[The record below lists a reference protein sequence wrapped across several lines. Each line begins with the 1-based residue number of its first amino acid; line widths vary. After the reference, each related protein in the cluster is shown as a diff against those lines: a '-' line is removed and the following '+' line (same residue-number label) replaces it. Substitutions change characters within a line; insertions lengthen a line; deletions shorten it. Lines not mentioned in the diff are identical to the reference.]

1 MDNMDNSNQQ
11 NNDLNNAYASYKREK
26 NKNKSK
32 FGKGLVAGILAGVLA
47 TVSVV
52 GITAGIFERKGYLH
66 FGANGEVYVQQ
77 TSTDDS
83 DGIGSD
89 VEGKLNA
96 IDSLLDRNFYFGG
109 TDDEKAEN
117 YIYKAFLD
125 SYGDKYTVYYT
136 PDEYKAILESTSGK
150 FYGIGAVCQK
160 NEDGSILIADPYED
174 APAYKAGIRKGD
186 CVVKVDGTDITDM
199 DLSSAVALIKGDKGT
214 TVNLEIRRGSQ
225 TLTFTVERAEV
236 NVKTVD
242 HKMMDDNIGYIVISQ
257 FDEVTTKQ
265 FKEALEDLQQQ
276 GMSGLIIDIRSN
288 PGGLLNSV
296 VDILDGLLPDGLIVY
311 TETKS
316 GTRKEYKGSNSNELK
331 VPLAVL
337 VNEDSASASEI
348 FAGAVQD
355 YRKGAI
361 IGTKTFG
368 KGIVQTIQPLTDGSA
383 VKYTIAKY
391 FTPKGQDIHGNGVT
405 PDIEVTLPDDAV
417 SDVQYEA
424 AVNYLKGKM
433 N

>member
-1 MDNMDNSNQQ
+1 
-11 NNDLNNAYASYKREK
+11 
-26 NKNKSK
+26 
-32 FGKGLVAGILAGVLA
+32 
-47 TVSVV
+47 
-52 GITAGIFERKGYLH
+52 
-66 FGANGEVYVQQ
+66 
-77 TSTDDS
+77 
-83 DGIGSD
+83 
-89 VEGKLNA
+89 
-96 IDSLLDRNFYFGG
+96 
-109 TDDEKAEN
+109 
-117 YIYKAFLD
+117 
-125 SYGDKYTVYYT
+125 
-136 PDEYKAILESTSGK
+136 
-150 FYGIGAVCQK
+150 
-160 NEDGSILIADPYED
+160 
-174 APAYKAGIRKGD
+174 
-186 CVVKVDGTDITDM
+186 
-199 DLSSAVALIKGDKGT
+199 
-214 TVNLEIRRGSQ
+214 
-225 TLTFTVERAEV
+225 
-236 NVKTVD
+236 
-242 HKMMDDNIGYIVISQ
+242 
-257 FDEVTTKQ
+257 
-265 FKEALEDLQQQ
+265 
-276 GMSGLIIDIRSN
+276 MSGLIIDIRSN

>member
-11 NNDLNNAYASYKREK
+11 NNDLNNAYASYRREK

-32 FGKGLVAGILAGVLA
+32 FGKGLVAGILAGVFA

-242 HKMMDDNIGYIVISQ
+242 HKMMDDNIGYIIISQ

-296 VDILDGLLPDGLIVY
+296 VDILDGILPDGLIVY

-316 GTRKEYKGSNSNELK
+316 GTRKEYKGSNSSELK

-355 YRKGAI
+355 YGKGAI

-383 VKYTIAKY
+383 VKYTIAQY
-391 FTPKGQDIHGNGVT
+391 LLLRDRIFTEMALHLI
-405 PDIEVTLPDDAV
+405 LR
-417 SDVQYEA
+417 
-424 AVNYLKGKM
+424 LRFRM
-433 N
+433 ML

>member
-11 NNDLNNAYASYKREK
+11 NNDLNNAYASYRREK

-32 FGKGLVAGILAGVLA
+32 FGKGLVAGILAGVFA

-242 HKMMDDNIGYIVISQ
+242 HKMMDDNIGYIIVSQ

-355 YRKGAI
+355 YGKGAI
-361 IGTKTFG
+361 IGTKTAADRR
-368 KGIVQTIQPLTDGSA
+368 KGCKVYDCQIFYS
-383 VKYTIAKY
+383 
-391 FTPKGQDIHGNGVT
+391 
-405 PDIEVTLPDDAV
+405 
-417 SDVQYEA
+417 
-424 AVNYLKGKM
+424 
-433 N
+433 

>member
-32 FGKGLVAGILAGVLA
+32 FGKGLVAGILAGVFA

-214 TVNLEIRRGSQ
+214 TVNLEVRRGSQ

-242 HKMMDDNIGYIVISQ
+242 HKMMDDNIGYIIISQ

-276 GMSGLIIDIRSN
+276 GMSGLIIDVRSN

-296 VDILDGLLPDGLIVY
+296 VDILDGILPDGLIVY

-316 GTRKEYKGSNSNELK
+316 GTRKEYKGSNSSELK

-355 YRKGAI
+355 TEKVRLSEQRHSVKVLSRQYSRS
-361 IGTKTFG
+361 
-368 KGIVQTIQPLTDGSA
+368 QT
-383 VKYTIAKY
+383 
-391 FTPKGQDIHGNGVT
+391 
-405 PDIEVTLPDDAV
+405 EVL
-417 SDVQYEA
+417 
-424 AVNYLKGKM
+424 
-433 N
+433 

>member
-11 NNDLNNAYASYKREK
+11 NNDLNNAYASYRREK

-32 FGKGLVAGILAGVLA
+32 FGKGLVAGILAGVFA

-214 TVNLEIRRGSQ
+214 TVNLEVRRGSQ

-242 HKMMDDNIGYIVISQ
+242 HKMMDDNIGYIIISQ

-355 YRKGAI
+355 YGKGAI

-368 KGIVQTIQPLTDGSA
+368 KGIVQDNT
-383 VKYTIAKY
+383 
-391 FTPKGQDIHGNGVT
+391 
-405 PDIEVTLPDDAV
+405 
-417 SDVQYEA
+417 A
-424 AVNYLKGKM
+424 AHRRKCCKVYDCQIFYS
-433 N
+433 

>member
-11 NNDLNNAYASYKREK
+11 NNDLNNAYASYRREK

-32 FGKGLVAGILAGVLA
+32 FGKGLVAGILAGVFA

-242 HKMMDDNIGYIVISQ
+242 HKMMDDNIGYIIISQ

-355 YRKGAI
+355 YGKGAI
-361 IGTKTFG
+361 IE
-368 KGIVQTIQPLTDGSA
+368 QRHS
-383 VKYTIAKY
+383 VK
-391 FTPKGQDIHGNGVT
+391 V
-405 PDIEVTLPDDAV
+405 L
-417 SDVQYEA
+417 SRQYSR
-424 AVNYLKGKM
+424 
-433 N
+433 

>member
-1 MDNMDNSNQQ
+1 M
-11 NNDLNNAYASYKREK
+11 
-26 NKNKSK
+26 
-32 FGKGLVAGILAGVLA
+32 
-47 TVSVV
+47 
-52 GITAGIFERKGYLH
+52 
-66 FGANGEVYVQQ
+66 
-77 TSTDDS
+77 
-83 DGIGSD
+83 
-89 VEGKLNA
+89 
-96 IDSLLDRNFYFGG
+96 
-109 TDDEKAEN
+109 
-117 YIYKAFLD
+117 
-125 SYGDKYTVYYT
+125 
-136 PDEYKAILESTSGK
+136 
-150 FYGIGAVCQK
+150 
-160 NEDGSILIADPYED
+160 
-174 APAYKAGIRKGD
+174 
-186 CVVKVDGTDITDM
+186 KVDGTDITDM

-242 HKMMDDNIGYIVISQ
+242 HKMMDDHIGYIIISQ

-296 VDILDGLLPDGLIVY
+296 VDILDGILPDGLIVY

-355 YRKGAI
+355 YGKGAI

-368 KGIVQTIQPLTDGSA
+368 KGIVQTIQPMTDGSA